1 MPTHRR
7 SEPRRSGGPPLLAP
21 TLRNRP
27 HPMPTPAFAESDLL
41 LSQKTLE
48 ELFRARLN
56 RGLAQPITE
65 VIAEMAGL
73 VRDYTGRYELPAD
86 RWRRLVRCLAVHQL
100 LSFPGGTVP
109 ESVRQDHEAALR
121 ELEEIRDGR
130 FADLLPPNPAA
141 SASSPRAAWGGQVRV
156 TIHREAMA

>member
-1 MPTHRR
+1 
-7 SEPRRSGGPPLLAP
+7 
-21 TLRNRP
+21 
-27 HPMPTPAFAESDLL
+27 MPTPANSESDLL

-100 LSFPGGTVP
+100 LSFPGGAVP
-109 ESVRQDHEAALR
+109 ESVQRDHDAALR
-121 ELEEIRDGR
+121 ELEDIRDGR
-130 FADLLPPNPAA
+130 FADLLPPNP
-141 SASSPRAAWGGQVRV
+141 SASEAAPRAAWGGRV
-156 TIHREAMA
+156 LVPTHIEATHLEATV